1 MGTELISTLRPR
13 SIIMATTTSSYVS
26 YITGKCSG
34 VRRLDYF
41 SKPLY
46 MLGFHM
52 YKPSEDWAVTW
63 EELQTIGKNQFYN
76 KDEKIR
82 GFNYKIAENCGVRKE
97 GAYLPP
103 GITRARFGDVPIDRS
118 ILSARTEAEE
128 GMVTCVRE
136 LLKEKG
142 MKPKEVD
149 MIVVNC
155 SLFNPTPSLAAM
167 IINHFGMRSDII
179 VYNLGGMGCS
189 AGVISIALVN
199 ELLQV
204 HSNCRALVVSTE
216 NITQNY
222 YQGTNRSMSIPN
234 HLFKVGGA
242 AILLSNKSKDKS
254 KAKYKLMHTVRN
266 HEGAKDE
273 AYQCVFQQEDDEGNK
288 GVKLDKSLMK
298 IAGNALTKNIEKLGT
313 VALPLSEQIK
323 YVWDQMMRKRSKAR
337 REKPPYVPD
346 FKKAFDHYCIHAGGR
361 GVLDAMIE
369 NLSLTKDHLKP
380 SRSTLHHYGNTSS
393 SSIWYELAWMESQ
406 GRVKRGQVVW
416 QIAFGSGFKCNSAVW
431 KSLKDNKKLHRAW
444 HTGEEEQ
451 PLLSKSYKGSFAA
464 GERGAN
470 APAEVERETAEELV
484 DSHMG
489 VEALRSFQKS
499 FRETRKT
506 KSKNALDLAEDIL
519 LKKGQ

>member
-1 MGTELISTLRPR
+1 
-13 SIIMATTTSSYVS
+13 MAS
-26 YITGKCSG
+26 
-34 VRRLDYF
+34 
-41 SKPLY
+41 
-46 MLGFHM
+46 
-52 YKPSEDWAVTW
+52 
-63 EELQTIGKNQFYN
+63 Q
-76 KDEKIR
+76 
-82 GFNYKIAENCGVRKE
+82 
-97 GAYLPP
+97 
-103 GITRARFGDVPIDRS
+103 
-118 ILSARTEAEE
+118 
-128 GMVTCVRE
+128 
-136 LLKEKG
+136 
-142 MKPKEVD
+142 
-149 MIVVNC
+149 
-155 SLFNPTPSLAAM
+155 
-167 IINHFGMRSDII
+167 
-179 VYNLGGMGCS
+179 
-189 AGVISIALVN
+189 
-199 ELLQV
+199 
-204 HSNCRALVVSTE
+204 
-216 NITQNY
+216 
-222 YQGTNRSMSIPN
+222 
-234 HLFKVGGA
+234 
-242 AILLSNKSKDKS
+242 
-254 KAKYKLMHTVRN
+254 
-266 HEGAKDE
+266 
-273 AYQCVFQQEDDEGNK
+273 

-323 YVWDQMMRKRSKAR
+323 YVWDQMMRKRSPKR
-337 REKPPYVPD
+337 REAPAYVPD

-369 NLSLTKDHLKP
+369 NLSLTEDHLKP

-406 GRVKRGQVVW
+406 GRVKRGEVVW

-499 FRETRKT
+499 FTETRRT